1 MKWRLVAAL
10 LGFTVVILLAH
21 DLPLINY
28 LRTVEN
34 ERVITVLE
42 RDSFIIAGRAEPA
55 AQNASSAS
63 IKYIKKAINEYS
75 EQSGS
80 RVIVTN
86 DKGIAIV
93 VSDDA
98 DTVGNSYLDRPE
110 IQKALS
116 GEVSSGRK
124 FSTLLNQEIIFVSV
138 PILSGDTTLGSVTLT
153 FPATVVDTAI
163 SDRLRGISAVA
174 GITLLISA
182 MVALLLAL
190 GVTRRLTKL
199 RNVTEEFAKG
209 NYKVRAEIDGG
220 APEIRSL
227 ARSFNAMA
235 DQLDRLIS
243 QQKAFAGDASHQ
255 LRTPLTA
262 LQLRLERATEMLKT
276 DTAGAADRIEAAMLE
291 ADRLQR
297 LVEGLLVLSRS
308 EDADKITHDICDAAQ
323 VARERIQNWE
333 ALASEQSVSVRLIG
347 PESAMISAI
356 PGALEQVID
365 NYIDNALEVV
375 PTSSTITVE
384 ISADSEFTKVSIIDE
399 GPGIAEADIAKAFN
413 RFWRARSDTHGSGLG
428 LAIVDRLTT
437 ASGGRAE
444 LVNLTPH
451 GLSADAYFPTA
462 QA

>member
-1 MKWRLVAAL
+1 VKWRLVAAL
-10 LGFTVVILLAH
+10 LGLSVVVLLAH

-28 LRTVEN
+28 LRTVEK
-34 ERVITVLE
+34 ERVTTVLE

-55 AQNASSAS
+55 TQDGSEES
-63 IKYIKKAINEYS
+63 IKYIEKAIAEYS

-80 RVIVTN
+80 RVIVTD

-93 VSDDA
+93 VSNDA

-110 IQKALS
+110 IQKALT
-116 GEVSSGRK
+116 GQVSSGRK
-124 FSTLLNQEIIFVSV
+124 FSTLLNEEIIFVSV
-138 PILSGDTTLGSVTLT
+138 PILNGDKTLGSVTLT
-153 FPATVVDTAI
+153 FPATVVDDAVNE
-163 SDRLRGISAVA
+163 RLRGISSVA
-174 GITLLISA
+174 GITLLVSA
-182 MVALLLAL
+182 LVALLLAT
-190 GVTRRLTKL
+190 GITRRLSNLK
-199 RNVTEEFAKG
+199 NVTEEFTKG
-209 NYKVRAEIDGG
+209 NYKVRAEVNDG

-262 LQLRLERATEMLKT
+262 LHLRLERATEMIET
-276 DTAGAADRIEAAMLE
+276 DPAGAAERIEAAMVE

-308 EDADKITHDICDAAQ
+308 ENADKVTRDTCDAAQ
-323 VARERIQNWE
+323 IAHERFENWE
-333 ALASEQSVSVRLIG
+333 ALAGEQNIALILDV
-347 PESAMISAI
+347 PESAMIYAI

-365 NYIDNALEVV
+365 NYVDNALSIV
-375 PTSSTITVE
+375 PANSTITVK
-384 ISADSEFTKVSIIDE
+384 ISVESELTKISVIDE
-399 GPGIAEADIAKAFN
+399 GPGIPEADIAKAFN

-428 LAIVDRLTT
+428 LAIVDRLAT

-451 GLSADAYFPTA
+451 GLSADAYFPTV
-462 QA
+462 

>member
-1 MKWRLVAAL
+1 VKWRLVAAL
-10 LGFTVVILLAH
+10 LSLTFVVLLSH

-28 LRTVEN
+28 LQTVEK
-34 ERVITVLE
+34 ERVTTVLE

-55 AQNASSAS
+55 TQDGSDES
-63 IKYIKKAINEYS
+63 IKYIEKAIAEYS

-80 RVIVTN
+80 RVIVT
-86 DKGIAIV
+86 DDQGIAIV
-93 VSDDA
+93 VSNDA

-110 IQKALS
+110 IVKALS

-138 PILSGDTTLGSVTLT
+138 PILSGDNTLGSVTLT
-153 FPATVVDTAI
+153 FSATVVDDAVD
-163 SDRLRGISAVA
+163 DRLRGIWAVA
-174 GITLLISA
+174 AITLVISA
-182 MVALLLAL
+182 LVALLLAL
-190 GVTRRLTKL
+190 GVTRHLTRL

-227 ARSFNAMA
+227 SRSFNAMA

-262 LQLRLERATEMLKT
+262 LQLRLERATEMLET
-276 DTAGAADRIEAAMLE
+276 DPAGAAERIEAAMVE
-291 ADRLQR
+291 TDRLQR

-308 EDADKITHDICDAAQ
+308 ENADKIERDICDAAQ
-323 VARERIQNWE
+323 IARERIQNWE
-333 ALASEQSVSVRLIG
+333 ALASEQNISLHMNV
-347 PESAMISAI
+347 PEHAMIAAI

-375 PTSSTITVE
+375 PANSTITVQ
-384 ISADSEFTKVSIIDE
+384 ISKDTHLTKVSIIDE

-428 LAIVDRLTT
+428 LAIVDRLAT

-444 LVNLTPH
+444 LVNLSPH

-462 QA
+462 

>member
-10 LGFTVVILLAH
+10 LGLSVVVLLAH

-28 LRTVEN
+28 LRTVEK
-34 ERVITVLE
+34 ERVTTVLE

-55 AQNASSAS
+55 TQDGSEES
-63 IKYIKKAINEYS
+63 IKYIEKAIAEYS

-80 RVIVTN
+80 RVIVTD

-93 VSDDA
+93 VSNDA

-110 IQKALS
+110 IQKALT
-116 GEVSSGRK
+116 GQVSSGRK
-124 FSTLLNQEIIFVSV
+124 FSTLLNEEIIFVSV
-138 PILSGDTTLGSVTLT
+138 PILNGDKTLGSVTLT
-153 FPATVVDTAI
+153 FPATVVDDAVNE
-163 SDRLRGISAVA
+163 RLRGISSVA
-174 GITLLISA
+174 GITLLVSA
-182 MVALLLAL
+182 LVALLLAT
-190 GVTRRLTKL
+190 GITRRLSNLK
-199 RNVTEEFAKG
+199 NVTEEFTKG
-209 NYKVRAEIDGG
+209 NYKVRAEVNDG

-262 LQLRLERATEMLKT
+262 LHLRLERATEMIET
-276 DTAGAADRIEAAMLE
+276 DPAGAAERIEAAMVE

-308 EDADKITHDICDAAQ
+308 ENADKVTRDTCDAAQ
-323 VARERIQNWE
+323 IAHERFENWE
-333 ALASEQSVSVRLIG
+333 ALAGEQNIALILDV
-347 PESAMISAI
+347 PESAMIYAI

-365 NYIDNALEVV
+365 NYVDNALSIV
-375 PTSSTITVE
+375 PANSTITVK
-384 ISADSEFTKVSIIDE
+384 ISVESELTKISVIDE
-399 GPGIAEADIAKAFN
+399 GPGIPEADIAKAFN

-428 LAIVDRLTT
+428 LAIVDRLAT

-444 LVNLTPH
+444 LVNLSPN

-462 QA
+462 

>member
-10 LGFTVVILLAH
+10 LGLSVVVLLAH

-28 LRTVEN
+28 LRTVEK
-34 ERVITVLE
+34 ERVTTVLE

-55 AQNASSAS
+55 TQDGSEES
-63 IKYIKKAINEYS
+63 IKYIEKAIAEYS

-80 RVIVTN
+80 RVIVTD

-93 VSDDA
+93 VSNDA

-110 IQKALS
+110 IQKALT
-116 GEVSSGRK
+116 GQVSSGRK
-124 FSTLLNQEIIFVSV
+124 FSTLLNEEIIFVSV
-138 PILSGDTTLGSVTLT
+138 PILNGDKTLGSVTLT
-153 FPATVVDTAI
+153 FPATVVDDAVNE
-163 SDRLRGISAVA
+163 RLRGISSVA
-174 GITLLISA
+174 GITLLVSA
-182 MVALLLAL
+182 LVALLLAT
-190 GVTRRLTKL
+190 GITRRLSNLK
-199 RNVTEEFAKG
+199 NVTEEFTKG
-209 NYKVRAEIDGG
+209 NYKVRAEVNDG

-262 LQLRLERATEMLKT
+262 LHLRLERATEMIET
-276 DTAGAADRIEAAMLE
+276 DPAGAAERIEAAMVE

-308 EDADKITHDICDAAQ
+308 ENADKVTRDTCDAAQ
-323 VARERIQNWE
+323 IAHERFENWE
-333 ALASEQSVSVRLIG
+333 ALAGEQNIALILDV
-347 PESAMISAI
+347 PESAMIYAI

-365 NYIDNALEVV
+365 NYVDNALSIV
-375 PTSSTITVE
+375 PANSTITVK
-384 ISADSEFTKVSIIDE
+384 ISVESELTKISVIDE
-399 GPGIAEADIAKAFN
+399 GPGIPEADIAKAFN

-428 LAIVDRLTT
+428 LAIVDRLAT

-444 LVNLTPH
+444 LVNLSPN
-451 GLSADAYFPTA
+451 GLSADAYFPSA
-462 QA
+462 

>member
-1 MKWRLVAAL
+1 VKWRLVAAL
-10 LGFTVVILLAH
+10 LGLSVVVLLAH

-28 LRTVEN
+28 LRTVEK
-34 ERVITVLE
+34 ERVTTVLE

-55 AQNASSAS
+55 TQDGSEES
-63 IKYIKKAINEYS
+63 IKYIEKAIAEYS

-80 RVIVTN
+80 RVIVTD

-93 VSDDA
+93 VSNDA

-110 IQKALS
+110 IQKALT
-116 GEVSSGRK
+116 GQVSSGRK
-124 FSTLLNQEIIFVSV
+124 FSTLLNEEIIFVSV
-138 PILSGDTTLGSVTLT
+138 PILNGDKTLGSVTLT
-153 FPATVVDTAI
+153 FPATVVDDAVNE
-163 SDRLRGISAVA
+163 RLRGISSVA
-174 GITLLISA
+174 GITLLVSA
-182 MVALLLAL
+182 LVALLLAT
-190 GVTRRLTKL
+190 GITRRLSNLK
-199 RNVTEEFAKG
+199 NVTEEFTKG
-209 NYKVRAEIDGG
+209 NYKVRAEVNDG

-262 LQLRLERATEMLKT
+262 LHLRLERATEMIET
-276 DTAGAADRIEAAMLE
+276 DPAGAAERIEAAMVE

-308 EDADKITHDICDAAQ
+308 ENADKVTRDTCDAAQ
-323 VARERIQNWE
+323 IAHERFENWE
-333 ALASEQSVSVRLIG
+333 ALAGEQNIALILDV
-347 PESAMISAI
+347 PESAMIYAI

-365 NYIDNALEVV
+365 NYVDNALSIV
-375 PTSSTITVE
+375 PANSTITVK
-384 ISADSEFTKVSIIDE
+384 ISVESELTKISVIDE
-399 GPGIAEADIAKAFN
+399 GPGIPEADIAKAFN

-428 LAIVDRLTT
+428 LAIVDRLAT

-444 LVNLTPH
+444 LVNLSPN

-462 QA
+462 

>member
-1 MKWRLVAAL
+1 VKWRLVAAL
-10 LGFTVVILLAH
+10 LGLTFVVLLAH

-28 LRTVEN
+28 LRTVEK
-34 ERVITVLE
+34 ERVSTVLE

-55 AQNASSAS
+55 TQESSDES
-63 IKYIKKAINEYS
+63 IKYIEKAIAEYS

-80 RVIVTN
+80 RVIVTD

-93 VSDDA
+93 VSNDA

-110 IQKALS
+110 IQKALT

-138 PILSGDTTLGSVTLT
+138 PILSGDKTLGSVTLT
-153 FPATVVDTAI
+153 IPATVVDDAVT
-163 SDRLRGISAVA
+163 DRLRGISAVA
-174 GITLLISA
+174 GVTLLISA
-182 MVALLLAL
+182 LVALLLAL
-190 GVTRRLTKL
+190 GVTRRLIRL

-209 NYKVRAEIDGG
+209 NYSVRAEIDGG

-235 DQLDRLIS
+235 DQLDRLIT

-262 LQLRLERATEMLKT
+262 LQLRLERATEMIET
-276 DTAGAADRIEAAMLE
+276 DPAGAAERIEAAMIE

-308 EDADKITHDICDAAQ
+308 ENADKVTRDKCDAAQ
-323 VARERIQNWE
+323 IAHERFENWE
-333 ALASEQSVSVRLIG
+333 ALAGEQDITLILDV
-347 PESAMISAI
+347 PESAMIYAI

-365 NYIDNALEVV
+365 NYVDNALGIV
-375 PTSSTITVE
+375 PANSTITVK
-384 ISADSEFTKVSIIDE
+384 ISVESELTKISVIDE
-399 GPGIAEADIAKAFN
+399 GPGIPEADIAKAFN

-428 LAIVDRLTT
+428 LAIVDRLAT

-444 LVNLTPH
+444 LINLSPK

-462 QA
+462 